1 MLHSRLLPG
10 LLLAG
15 TSLASAAA
23 PSLRLQ
29 EAAASALH
37 AGTPALMLEIEGRPV
52 AVRREH
58 SRALPTGDVAWSGS
72 WDATGQAAGG
82 ELSLVRSPAGIT
94 AVVHR
99 GEDLL
104 RIVPVGGGRHQTL
117 PLATRQVPMHPP
129 GDIPMGPLEPSAV
142 GPAGTAPTS
151 RVRLLVV
158 ATADAVAGYPGD
170 LRALAEL
177 SIAESNLTYQRSGVD
192 MDLELAGYVVTPY
205 EESGN
210 MEQDLRRLR
219 SPGDGYMDEVHALRD
234 QHAADVVLLLM
245 NRAFACGLADQ
256 IGADADGA
264 FVAVLEQCAAG
275 EYVLAHEIGH
285 LAGARHDIK
294 RDPAAAPFAFGHGYW
309 YQPPRA
315 LGWRTV
321 MSYDCPTGC
330 RRIPYWS
337 SPDLLHEGQ
346 ATGNRN
352 EADNRRVLELT
363 RAKIAGFR

>member
-1 MLHSRLLPG
+1 MLHSLLLPG

-15 TSLASAAA
+15 GSLASAAPPVLELHDA
-23 PSLRLQ
+23 
-29 EAAASALH
+29 EASALH
-37 AGTPALMLEIEGRPV
+37 ADAPALTIYVDGRPV
-52 AVRREH
+52 HVRREH
-58 SRALPTGDVAWSGS
+58 ARALATGHVAWTGS
-72 WDATGQAAGG
+72 WRVAGQRPAG
-82 ELSLVRSPAGIT
+82 EISLVRSAAGVT
-94 AVVHR
+94 AVVR
-99 GEDLL
+99 VGEHVL
-104 RIVPVGGGRHQTL
+104 RIVPVGGGQHQAL
-117 PLATRQVPMHPP
+117 PRTAHLLPMHPP
-129 GDIPMGPLEPSAV
+129 GDIPAGPLQADTA
-142 GPAGTAPTS
+142 GPMATAPTS
-151 RVRLLVV
+151 RIRLLVV

-177 SIAESNLTYQRSGVD
+177 SIAESNLTYRRSGVD
-192 MDLELAGYVVTPY
+192 MDVELAGYAVTPY
-205 EESGN
+205 AESGN

-219 SPGDGYMDEVHALRD
+219 SPGDGHMDEVHALRD
-234 QHAADVVLLLM
+234 QHAADVVVLLM

-256 IGADADGA
+256 IGADAAGA
-264 FVAVLEQCAAG
+264 FIAVLEQCATG

-294 RDPAAAPFAFGHGYW
+294 RDPAGVPFAFGHGYW

-337 SPDLLHEGQ
+337 SPDLSYEGQ

-363 RAKIAGFR
+363 RATIAGFR

>member
-1 MLHSRLLPG
+1 MVHYLLLSG

-15 TSLASAAA
+15 GSSASAA
-23 PSLRLQ
+23 PPMLELQ
-29 EAAASALH
+29 DVEASALH
-37 AGTPALMLEIEGRPV
+37 AGTPALTLQIEGRPV
-52 AVRREH
+52 AVRREQ

-72 WDATGQAAGG
+72 WDATGQAAAG

-94 AVVHR
+94 AVVHL
-99 GEDLL
+99 GEDLW

-117 PLATRQVPMHPP
+117 PLATRQLPMHPP
-129 GDIPMGPLEPSAV
+129 GDIPVGPQKAAAAA
-142 GPAGTAPTS
+142 PAGTAPTS
-151 RVRLLVV
+151 RIRLLVV
-158 ATADAVAGYPGD
+158 ATAEAVAGYPGD

-192 MDLELAGYVVTPY
+192 MDVELAGYVVTPY
-205 EESGN
+205 VESGN
-210 MEQDLRRLR
+210 MEQDVRRLR

-234 QHAADVVLLLM
+234 QHAADVVVLLM

-256 IGADADGA
+256 IGADADHA
-264 FVAVLEQCAAG
+264 FIAVLEQCATG
-275 EYVLAHEIGH
+275 GYVLAHEIGH

-294 RDPAAAPFAFGHGYW
+294 RDPAGVPFAFGHGYW

-337 SPDLLHEGQ
+337 SPDLSYEGQ
-346 ATGNRN
+346 ATGNRH